1 MRIGLVT
8 CREIPEPDVDEEL
21 LLTALRERGAD
32 ARMIAWD
39 DPRCDPG
46 AFERCIIRSTWNYHL
61 CPEEFLAWMDATAA
75 ATDLHNRPGV
85 VRWNLH
91 KSYLRF
97 FESRGVAIVPTAWA
111 ACGER
116 ASLAAI
122 LDERGWNDVVIKPA
136 VSAGSFMTK
145 RFSRRELD
153 EGERFLGD
161 VTALRDAMVQRYMP
175 AVERGG
181 ERSLIWIDG
190 ELTHAICKQPRYADG
205 LERVS
210 AALAIE
216 PAERKFAERVMGLL
230 PFELMLLYARVDTM
244 RGEGGELLLSE
255 LELIEPSLFLMQSS
269 MALERL
275 VGAILRA

>member
-8 CREIPEPDVDEEL
+8 SRSLPEPDVDEEL
-21 LLTALRERGAD
+21 LLAALGGRGAD

-46 AFERCIIRSTWNYHL
+46 AFERCIIRSTWDYHL
-61 CPEEFLAWMDATAA
+61 CPDEFLVWVDAAAA
-75 ATDLHNRPGV
+75 ATDLHNRAGV

-111 ACGER
+111 ACGDEP
-116 ASLAAI
+116 SLGSI
-122 LDERGWNDVVIKPA
+122 LDERGWDEVVIKPA
-136 VSAGSFMTK
+136 ISAGSFMTR
-145 RFSRRELD
+145 RFSQRESA
-153 EGERFLGD
+153 EGEAFLCE
-161 VTALRDAMVQRYMP
+161 VTKLRDAMVQRYMP
-175 AVERGG
+175 SVENGG
-181 ERSLIWIDG
+181 ERSLVWIDG

-205 LERVS
+205 VERVS

-216 PAERKFAERVMGLL
+216 PAERRFAERVMGLL
-230 PFELMLLYARVDTM
+230 PFELLYARVDTM
-244 RGEGGELLLSE
+244 RDERGEVCLSE

-269 MALERL
+269 RAMERL
-275 VGAILRA
+275 VGAILRE